1 MHCTFEQVE
10 YRTFSFRM
18 SLKIKINIANRTYPM
33 TINRDSEENIR
44 KSVKKIEERLKFYE
58 KNYAIKDRQ
67 DLLAMCLIEI
77 ATKLE
82 SVNNNTEKED
92 ASIKSTLKSIE
103 SALSEI

>member
-1 MHCTFEQVE
+1 
-10 YRTFSFRM
+10 
-18 SLKIKINIANRTYPM
+18 M
-33 TINRDSEENIR
+33 TINRDAEENIR

-82 SVNNNTEKED
+82 SVNDSATKDNNDVE
-92 ASIKSTLKSIE
+92 LKLSSIE
-103 SALSEI
+103 STLSEII

>member
-1 MHCTFEQVE
+1 
-10 YRTFSFRM
+10 M
-18 SLKIKINIANRTYPM
+18 SLSIKIKIANRTYPM

-77 ATKLE
+77 AAKLE
-82 SVNNNTEKED
+82 SVNDSATKDNNDIE
-92 ASIKSTLKSIE
+92 IKLSSIE
-103 SALSEI
+103 SALSEII

>member
-1 MHCTFEQVE
+1 
-10 YRTFSFRM
+10 
-18 SLKIKINIANRTYPM
+18 M
-33 TINRDSEENIR
+33 TINRDAEENIR

-82 SVNNNTEKED
+82 TVNDSDSKENNDIE
-92 ASIKSTLKSIE
+92 IKLSSIE
-103 SALSEI
+103 SALSEII